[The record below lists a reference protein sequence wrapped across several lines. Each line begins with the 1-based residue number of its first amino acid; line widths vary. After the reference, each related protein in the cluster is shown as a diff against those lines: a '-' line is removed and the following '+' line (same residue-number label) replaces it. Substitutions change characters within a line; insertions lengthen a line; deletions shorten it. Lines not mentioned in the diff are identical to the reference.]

1 MSCNCNY
8 KSFNL
13 TLADLNRT
21 YDLCAYGL
29 SHDAYI
35 SAIVRH
41 ILNGKKSV
49 FIMDKEIDPEL
60 IELIINLYGSCGMTK
75 KIDATT
81 SEDLIVSPQLSMTKI
96 IEGLNTHETIN
107 VNMDGHMRKFI
118 TPSEP
123 THLIIISDGNLKILK
138 FLNCLVNETLN
149 LYGSSK
155 MIKEAQC
162 TISDDLKLISLPSM
176 VKIIEGLNTHQY
188 MPSTYTAHTNSY
200 LETEETFITIDNIAI
215 FRSVSGMNGRSRS
228 EIGNTYYNILSEYD
242 PLDLGDIDDIEL
254 GMLDGEIWTIFTMIK
269 KMQCTISDDL
279 VVLPQLSIYKQFT
292 SDIKIEESNVIDLS
306 LLKNISSN
314 SDFTLPSSSDMHVYQ
329 YVTLGT
335 YDPLDLND
343 MDNVD
348 LGDLDRVL
356 IA

>member
-49 FIMDKEIDPEL
+49 FIMDKEIQCIVNE
-60 IELIINLYGSCGMTK
+60 IINLYGNCIMAK
-75 KIDATT
+75 KLAVTM
-81 SEDLIVSPQLSMTKI
+81 SEDLVVSPQLSMTKI
-96 IEGLNTHETIN
+96 IEGLNSYETIN

-123 THLIIISDGNLKILK
+123 THLTIVSDGSLNILK

-149 LYGSSK
+149 LYGSST

-176 VKIIEGLNTHQY
+176 TKIIEGLNTHQY

-200 LETEETFITIDNIAI
+200 LETEETLITIDDIAI
-215 FRSVSGMNGRSRS
+215 FRSVSNLNIRSSS
-228 EIGNTYYNILSEYD
+228 EIGNVQYHLLSEYD
-242 PLDLGDIDDIEL
+242 PLDLGDMDDIEL
-254 GMLDGEIWTIFTMIK
+254 GMLDGDILTIFTMIK
-269 KMQCTISDDL
+269 EAQCTISDDL
-279 VVLPQLSIYKQFT
+279 KLISLPSMTKQFA
-292 SDIKIEESNVIDLS
+292 SDIVIEESNVLDLG
-306 LLKNISSN
+306 LLKNIASD
-314 SDFTLPSSSDMHVYQ
+314 SDFTLPSS
-329 YVTLGT
+329 
-335 YDPLDLND
+335 LDLSLYHYYD
-343 MDNVD
+343 LSEHDDLFLSEMDD
-348 LGDLDRVL
+348 LTLEELDRALV
-356 IA
+356 

>member
-41 ILNGKKSV
+41 ILNVPKSV
-49 FIMDKEIDPEL
+49 FIMDKEIQCIVNE
-60 IELIINLYGSCGMTK
+60 IINLYGNCIMAK
-75 KIDATT
+75 KLAVTM
-81 SEDLIVSPQLSMTKI
+81 SEDLVVSPQLSMTKI
-96 IEGLNTHETIN
+96 IEGLNSYETIN

-123 THLIIISDGNLKILK
+123 THLTIISDGNLKILK
-138 FLNCLVNETLN
+138 FLHCLVEQALN
-149 LYGSSK
+149 LSGSCI
-155 MIKEAQC
+155 MTKEAQC

-176 VKIIEGLNTHQY
+176 IKIIEGLYTHQY

-200 LETEETFITIDNIAI
+200 LETEETFITIDDIAI
-215 FRSVSGMNGRSRS
+215 FRSISGMGGRSKS
-228 EIGNTYYNILSEYD
+228 EIGNTYYNVLGDYD